1 MLLRDE
7 CDRIASLSHGYGFFN
22 LSPIRGMEPVAT
34 AQGADDQVVC
44 FFRDIGV
51 DDSSSLLDLEFM
63 VCARSHHEFSS
74 QAKSLVGEKDRR
86 SGLSE
91 W

>member
-7 CDRIASLSHGYGFFN
+7 RNRIASLSHRYGFFN

-34 AQGADDQVVC
+34 TQGADDQVVC
-44 FFRDIGV
+44 FFRYVGV
-51 DDSSSLLDLEFM
+51 DDSSSLFDFEFM
-63 VCARSHHEFSS
+63 ICARSHHEFAS

-86 SGLSE
+86 SRLSE